1 MCIEN
6 KMEKRKNIWQLPSYQ
21 EFAIATVIAIVL
33 FSVLC
38 FGIFS
43 ACTASFS
50 LQKQNENSSVTIKT
64 ESTNKADSTSVTFQN
79 N

>member
-1 MCIEN
+1 MN
-6 KMEKRKNIWQLPSYQ
+6 ARRNIWELPSYK

-38 FGIFS
+38 FGIFT

-64 ESTNKADSTSVTFQN
+64 ESTNKADSTSVTLN

>member
-1 MCIEN
+1 
-6 KMEKRKNIWQLPSYQ
+6 MEKRKNIWELPSYS
-21 EFAIATVIAIVL
+21 EFWFATVVAIVL
-33 FSVLC
+33 FAAVC
-38 FGIFS
+38 FGVFT